1 MSSKMMAKA
10 VGWLS
15 IGVGL
20 VALVAPPRI
29 GGLVGYV
36 EKPAL
41 LRLVGLRDV
50 CIGAGL
56 TRQSSGRRWLWARAA
71 SDGLDATIIAANLL
85 SGGTSRGRAMVG
97 MVVSLSSSL
106 FALLLARQQA

>member
-1 MSSKMMAKA
+1 MSGKMMAKA

-36 EKPAL
+36 EKPVL
-41 LRLVGLRDV
+41 LRLVGVRDL

-56 TRQSSGRRWLWARAA
+56 LRR
-71 SDGLDATIIAANLL
+71 
-85 SGGTSRGRAMVG
+85 
-97 MVVSLSSSL
+97 SSSCL
-106 FALLLARQQA
+106 KFAERTCRGPYFAT